1 MVQLPSDEV
10 TTARPFELEV
20 DMLVEPVP
28 GPAWVVT
35 EGPAPVVVPDTR
47 PPPAVTELVML
58 PAVDDEEF
66 GGFSPGFR

>member
-1 MVQLPSDEV
+1 VQLPSDEV
-10 TTARPFELEV
+10 TTVRPFELEV

-35 EGPAPVVVPDTR
+35 DGPAPVVVPDTL

-58 PAVDDEEF
+58 PAADDEVF
-66 GGFSPGFR
+66 GGLSPGFR